1 MDISRQAQAILL
13 LTAYLPKSAKAD
25 ARPLS
30 PREWARLSCWLG
42 ARGLGAE
49 HLQAQGG
56 GVLEGW
62 RDSAV
67 TVDRIE
73 RLLDREAALA
83 GALER
88 WLRAGLWVL
97 TAADPGYP
105 GRFRRRLGADAPPL
119 LFGSG
124 NPALLDLG
132 GLAVVGTREAGAH
145 DLEYS
150 RGLGRLAARQGHAL
164 VSGGARGVDEAAM
177 LAALEAGGRVVG
189 VLGDGL
195 LAATASARFR
205 ARLQEQSL
213 ALVSPFYPEAGFS
226 PGNAM
231 ARNKHI
237 YCLADAAAVVRSGL
251 KGGTWSGA
259 LENLRHGWVPLWVR
273 DNADETS
280 GNGLLI
286 EAGGRWLPTPLA
298 KLDLAGLFEARH
310 VAEAAGGAVPDSA
323 PGAAEPVPSAVAGP
337 AEEALDSLY
346 ACFLVHAQRALRQ
359 EAQTLPQLAEA
370 LELHKAQLQAW
381 LRRALAE
388 GRVQAL
394 SRPKRYRWRTD
405 ENRQLQLFEEG
416 RRDD

>member
-1 MDISRQAQAILL
+1 MNGSGTAHAVLL
-13 LTAYLPKSAKAD
+13 LTAYLPKSGRSD

-30 PREWARLSCWLG
+30 PREWARLAFWLE
-42 ARGLGAE
+42 ARGLGVE
-49 HLQAQGG
+49 RLLAQGAG
-56 GVLEGW
+56 LLDGW
-62 RDSAV
+62 RDPAV
-67 TVDRIE
+67 TAERVE
-73 RLLDREAALA
+73 RLLNREAALSS
-83 GALER
+83 ALER

-105 GRFRRRLGADAPPL
+105 LRFKRRLGADAPPL
-119 LFGSG
+119 LFGGG
-124 NPALLDLG
+124 NAALLEQG
-132 GLAVVGTREAGAH
+132 GLAVVGAREAGTH

-150 RGLGRLAARQGHAL
+150 RGLGRLAARQGHPL

-205 ARLQEQSL
+205 ARLPEQSL
-213 ALVSPFYPEAGFS
+213 ALVSPFHPEAGFS

-298 KLDLAGLFEARH
+298 KLDLGALFEARDMP
-310 VAEAAGGAVPDSA
+310 EPPGEAVPDFA
-323 PGAAEPVPSAVAGP
+323 PGAAEPVWPVAAGGGC
-337 AEEALDSLY
+337 DSLY
-346 ACFLVHAQRALRQ
+346 ACFLAHAERALRR
-359 EAQTLPQLAEA
+359 EAKTLPQLAEA
-370 LELHKAQLQAW
+370 LDVHKAQAHAW
-381 LRRALAE
+381 LRRAVAE
-388 GRVQAL
+388 GKVQAL
-394 SRPKRYRWRTD
+394 SRPKRYRWQVGED
-405 ENRQLQLFEEG
+405 RQLQLFGE
-416 RRDD
+416 RQNDD